1 MRVNRMTTTVSAT
14 SSITINAPASKVWDA
29 ITTPAMIKQWFFGV
43 DTETD
48 WKEGSPIV
56 HRGEWQGKPYEDK
69 GTILTVEPHKRL
81 VHSHWSPMSGLPD
94 SPENYE
100 RITYTLTERDGKTE
114 LKLSETNLPSEDA
127 KTLSLQ
133 IWERVLESLKQLVEK

>member
-1 MRVNRMTTTVSAT
+1 MITTVTAT
-14 SSITINAPASKVWDA
+14 TAITINAPAAKVWEA
-29 ITTPAMIKQWFFGV
+29 ITTPALIKQWFFGV
-43 DTETD
+43 DTDTD

-56 HRGEWQGKPYEDK
+56 HRGEWQGKPYEDR
-69 GTILTVEPHKRL
+69 GTILTVEPQKRL

-100 RITYTLTERDGKTE
+100 GITYTLTERDGKTE
-114 LKLSETNLPSEDA
+114 LTLSETNLPSEDA

-133 IWERVLESLKQLVEK
+133 IWQQVLELLKKLVEA